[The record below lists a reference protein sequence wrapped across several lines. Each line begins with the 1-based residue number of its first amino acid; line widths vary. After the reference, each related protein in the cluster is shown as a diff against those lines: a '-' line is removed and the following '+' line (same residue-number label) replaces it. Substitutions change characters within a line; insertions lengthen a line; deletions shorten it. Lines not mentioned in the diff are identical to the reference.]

1 MTTILQQGR
10 VERAVSDLNPK
21 MIAPCDVNLDE
32 SINSFFNETENT
44 FKKIDFM
51 IHSVA
56 FAPLEDIRTPTSEI
70 SRAGFLTA
78 METSVYSF
86 IATAKAAAKLM
97 NQGGSLITIS
107 YFGAEKVVEGYNLM
121 GIAKSAL
128 ESSVRY
134 LANDLGPKNIRVN
147 AISAGAIKTLASSAL
162 GNFNKMLQ
170 INERVSPLRR
180 NVSTAE
186 VGKAAAYLASDL
198 SSGTTGEILHV
209 DSGYNILGTPVA
221 ELQNQS

>member
-1 MTTILQQGR
+1 
-10 VERAVSDLNPK
+10 
-21 MIAPCDVNLDE
+21 
-32 SINSFFNETENT
+32 
-44 FKKIDFM
+44 
-51 IHSVA
+51 
-56 FAPLEDIRTPTSEI
+56 
-70 SRAGFLTA
+70 